1 MWIYEGYHDD
11 QGKTLS
17 SLNWQQDG
25 IKRSPGATQSNRCP
39 HPRLRDE
46 IGGRQSTREEVEGK
60 GFWLCFFLSDPEYQK
75 WGCWGVGWGREP
87 LQDLHSLKL
96 ERGQHCAGQHP
107 MATPWAV
114 WLVAKLPGCGYQ
126 KTWEQSLF
134 PPLLFLF
141 FPFSFTLW
149 LPFSLFLLLL
159 HFLSRLLPLA
169 FVPFLSLYSTFH
181 FSSLFLFFSLK
192 KQISLSLLPCFF
204 PWFPLPHPS
213 FYYSLC
219 FLPPCLPSP
228 PGPYPPVSFAHAEIT
243 AGKRAPP
250 CTTVLHE
257 ALCNLVLG
265 SLASPLSLLGGV
277 P

>member
-11 QGKTLS
+11 QGETLS

-25 IKRSPGATQSNRCP
+25 IKRSSPGATQSNRCP

-46 IGGRQSTREEVEGK
+46 IGGRQNKREEVEGK
-60 GFWLCFFLSDPEYQK
+60 GFWLFFFSLRSRVSEVRVLGGRVRGRAPSRPSFPEVGAGTALCWPAPDGHTLGCVVGGEASRLRLSENL
-75 WGCWGVGWGREP
+75 G
-87 LQDLHSLKL
+87 
-96 ERGQHCAGQHP
+96 
-107 MATPWAV
+107 AV
-114 WLVAKLPGCGYQ
+114 TLPSFAVPVFPFLI
-126 KTWEQSLF
+126 SLF
-134 PPLLFLF
+134 GG
-141 FPFSFTLW
+141 
-149 LPFSLFLLLL
+149 LFLLLL

-181 FSSLFLFFSLK
+181 FSSPFLFFSLK

-228 PGPYPPVSFAHAEIT
+228 PGPHPPVSFAHAEIT
-243 AGKRAPP
+243 ADKRAPP

-257 ALCNLVLG
+257 ALRNLVLG
-265 SLASPLSLLGGV
+265 SLASPSSLLGGV

>member
-1 MWIYEGYHDD
+1 MFFSLRSRVSEVRVLGSGVRRRAPSRPSFPEVGAGTALCWPAPDGH
-11 QGKTLS
+11 TLGCVVGGEAS
-17 SLNWQQDG
+17 
-25 IKRSPGATQSNRCP
+25 
-39 HPRLRDE
+39 RLR
-46 IGGRQSTREEVEGK
+46 
-60 GFWLCFFLSDPEYQK
+60 LSENL
-75 WGCWGVGWGREP
+75 G
-87 LQDLHSLKL
+87 
-96 ERGQHCAGQHP
+96 
-107 MATPWAV
+107 AV
-114 WLVAKLPGCGYQ
+114 TLP
-126 KTWEQSLF
+126 SF
-134 PPLLFLF
+134 AVPV
-141 FPFSFTLW
+141 FPFLIYSLVDFFSFSSSTPL
-149 LPFSLFLLLL
+149 SLC
-159 HFLSRLLPLA
+159 LLPLA

-228 PGPYPPVSFAHAEIT
+228 PGPHPPVSFAHAEIT
-243 AGKRAPP
+243 ADKRAPP

-265 SLASPLSLLGGV
+265 SLASPPSLLGGV